1 VRTLPCGMTCLE
13 RRARA
18 RGATRR
24 TRRGTFEVVSNVHL
38 LCFVGFKFASSK
50 TEENCFFL
58 IVRDIFCCAMGSVGG
73 TMSSGV
79 YGRIS
84 SVRSWIDDNVRTYSA
99 NDVDVNWERV

>member
-1 VRTLPCGMTCLE
+1 
-13 RRARA
+13 
-18 RGATRR
+18 
-24 TRRGTFEVVSNVHL
+24 
-38 LCFVGFKFASSK
+38 
-50 TEENCFFL
+50 
-58 IVRDIFCCAMGSVGG
+58 MGSVGG